1 MKTIRVLCV
10 CLAAVML
17 FSLSA
22 LAVDFTPSAERKPAP
37 ELIDYTASE
46 EHATHGKELL
56 VTPLAHLYDENI
68 ELHED
73 IERSLEEAK
82 HELENLVWHDMV
94 HDFHEHWD
102 RVTGGAPIENAV
114 VSDIFDVRFLCELGN
129 ENEKPEDDTTVA
141 RSFGNT
147 AGITLMSASFGVY
160 SFVADDEDGADLD
173 PEVRNALTVLDWE
186 ANGEEITMRLKV
198 QGLTADDSFLIIS
211 RCSEADEWDDT
222 KFSMSEDGILTI
234 TEKTMSAF
242 AIVRDSGKDPVV
254 DPDDPDSPQTGV
266 PAYLTPAI
274 AGAVVFT
281 ALAAVCVKKIV
292 KREEA

>member
-1 MKTIRVLCV
+1 MKSIRVLCI
-10 CLAAVML
+10 CLVAAML
-17 FSLSA
+17 FSVSA
-22 LAVDFTPSAERKPAP
+22 LAASFTPSVERKPAP
-37 ELIDYTASE
+37 EVVDYTASE
-46 EHATHGKELL
+46 EHEEHGKEL
-56 VTPLAHLYDENI
+56 VITPLAHLYDEDV

-114 VSDIFDVRFLCELGN
+114 VSDIFDVRFLCDLGK
-129 ENEKPEDDTTVA
+129 ENEKPDDTAVV
-141 RSFGNT
+141 RSFGIT
-147 AGITLMSASFGVY
+147 KLGASAGTYG
-160 SFVADDEDGADLD
+160 FVADDEDNADLD

-222 KFSMSEDGILTI
+222 EFSISDDGILTI

-242 AIVRDSGKDPVV
+242 AIVRDAGKDPTV

-274 AGAVVFT
+274 VGAVVFT
-281 ALAAVCVKKIV
+281 AVAVVCVKKIV